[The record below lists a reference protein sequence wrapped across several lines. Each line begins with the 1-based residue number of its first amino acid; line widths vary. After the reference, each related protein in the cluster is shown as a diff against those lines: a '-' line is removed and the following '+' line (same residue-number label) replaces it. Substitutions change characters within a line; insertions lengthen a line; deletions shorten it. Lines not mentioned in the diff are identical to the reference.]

1 MAVPNGVGDGGRLP
15 TGSEELFLLVRKFG
29 KIAKSWICPCIYG
42 ASFLRG
48 GGPSYIELSQTDIST
63 YIKTHTHKI
72 HTAILMDKKIKLI
85 EMIEQTIHAPILT
98 IFITV
103 LTSFGSNYDEGEL

>member
-1 MAVPNGVGDGGRLP
+1 MGH
-15 TGSEELFLLVRKFG
+15 LF
-29 KIAKSWICPCIYG
+29 W
-42 ASFLRG
+42 G